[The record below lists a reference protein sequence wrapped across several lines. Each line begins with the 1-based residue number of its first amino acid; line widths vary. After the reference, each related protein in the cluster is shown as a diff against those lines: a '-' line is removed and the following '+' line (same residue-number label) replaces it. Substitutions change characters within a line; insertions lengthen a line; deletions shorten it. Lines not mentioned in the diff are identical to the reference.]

1 MDNAKP
7 GLIMVF
13 TGDGKGK
20 TTAAVGQAIRALG
33 HGFRVYMIHFMK
45 GRDYG
50 EFLATAQLPN
60 LTMVRAGRD
69 DFVNRDNPDPVDI
82 ELAQAGFAKAR
93 KAILSGEY
101 DLVVLDEIHK
111 DRRWKRN
118 LKGVYDSLSS
128 PCDILVTGSARL
140 NVYKKGSDSLLG
152 RFFNFRLHPF
162 SFRELTNPSEESSH
176 SCYEQ
181 ECGKGCGEVQR
192 PHEELSPY
200 ERDCHRIEDD
210 GKTNYSN
217 NLILCVTFDLSSK
230 PKEYWSWCG

>member
-60 LTMVRAGRD
+60 LTLVRAGRD

-101 DLVVLDEIHK
+101 DLVVLDEINVAVDYK
-111 DRRWKRN
+111 LISENDLLQLLEEKPDGVTVVLTGRNASAELVKRA
-118 LKGVYDSLSS
+118 D
-128 PCDILVTGSARL
+128 LV
-140 NVYKKGSDSLLG
+140 
-152 RFFNFRLHPF
+152 
-162 SFRELTNPSEESSH
+162 SEVLAIKH
-176 SCYEQ
+176 HYEQ
-181 ECGKGCGEVQR
+181 GAGCCPG
-192 PHEELSPY
+192 
-200 ERDCHRIEDD
+200 IE
-210 GKTNYSN
+210 Y
-217 NLILCVTFDLSSK
+217 
-230 PKEYWSWCG
+230 